1 MDLKQLLQEKGIN
14 NIEATKQFVKTEYAT
29 IELKEDKDAVLIL
42 SIQLKDVSY
51 VQSEEI
57 LEILKSYLQ

>member
-1 MDLKQLLQEKGIN
+1 MDLKELLQEKGIN
-14 NIEATKQFVKTEYAT
+14 NIESTKQFVKTEYAT

-57 LEILKSYLQ
+57 LETLKTYLK